1 MPIIMKRPLVEI
13 GEFMTS
19 NKFLSFIFLGLTFLA
34 SYSSLQA
41 QEKKESTRG
50 NETGNP
56 VLESSGI
63 AINEDKCKSLAVDV
77 STVAFSGDTNGML
90 YDPYDLRKGDGATFI
105 NQTKRAI
112 KEELNEFCKNEKTGA
127 TLEKF
132 KDKFHM
138 TCSSSCQ
145 DQSKMFRSERKKTT
159 ADTVCL
165 SICNNTYRSLEM
177 AIDAANLAKSSINK
191 RAGDCSANVSNAS
204 RGITQTKD
212 FDKIIEKVKSGSA
225 QK

>member
-1 MPIIMKRPLVEI
+1 
-13 GEFMTS
+13 MTR
-19 NKFLSFIFLGLTFLA
+19 NKLLPFICIGLTLLF
-34 SYSSLQA
+34 SCSQLQA
-41 QEKKESTRG
+41 EEKKVFARG

-56 VLESSGI
+56 VLGNTGI
-63 AINEDKCKSLAVDV
+63 AIDEDKCNSMAIEV

-105 NQTKRAI
+105 NQTRRAI
-112 KEELNEFCKNEKTGA
+112 KEELNLFCKNEKTGA

-132 KDKFHM
+132 RDKFHT

-177 AIDAANLAKSSINK
+177 AIQAANLVKSSANK
-191 RAGDCSANVSNAS
+191 NNVDCSASVSNAS

-212 FDKIIEKVKSGSA
+212 FDKIIDKVKSGSV